1 MSPASLAMAAAVWQ
15 VGEHEHRSQRL
26 PQVGRRMSEI
36 PATDAGTSRTATGTR
51 HGHARQ
57 PLKAVRLPF
66 AAQVFSQLAL
76 ELVYTALP
84 ERLPSPPSANLFA
97 NVPPVHHYVP
107 QS

>member
-1 MSPASLAMAAAVWQ
+1 MDV
-15 VGEHEHRSQRL
+15 
-26 PQVGRRMSEI
+26 EI

-107 QS
+107 QSLPSGPSARLKIVCRQLCR